1 MTDKFK
7 QLTELL
13 AKGMNFEDNAVVMT
27 TLIDGKAS
35 YFEQGRLSD
44 ILALIGIAIHHVY
57 MNIDNEHDRDVVRDY
72 FIEMLNKEVGV
83 ER

>member
-13 AKGMNFEDNAVVMT
+13 AQEMNFKDNAVVMT
-27 TLIDGKAS
+27 TLIDGKVS

-44 ILALIGIAIHHVY
+44 IWALMAHAIHFIFED
-57 MNIDNEHDRDVVRDY
+57 IDNEHDRDLIRDY
-72 FIEMLNKEVGV
+72 FIEVLNKEVGV
-83 ER
+83 E

>member
-13 AKGMNFEDNAVVMT
+13 AQEMNFKDNAVVMT
-27 TLIDGKAS
+27 TLIDGKVS

-44 ILALIGIAIHHVY
+44 IWALMAHAIHFIFED
-57 MNIDNEHDRDVVRDY
+57 IDKEHDRDLIRDY
-72 FIEMLNKEVGV
+72 FIEVLNMVVGV
-83 ER
+83 E